1 MTRSPTGAEDRNAAR
16 AEDRNPTGPEDQSP
30 TGAEHHNPTPPAPS
44 APPAARNAPATAPI
58 RLGICLAALAPSGLA
73 GALAVARDV
82 GVDVVDLPVDRAFA
96 LVDAARLEDPRH
108 QRDVRERCAAAGVEV
123 GCVSNSR
130 DTQLVLGPHGPHTD
144 AVLVGSAEAKRAFG
158 LRAALGTVRFAAGVG
173 APLVRLMLG
182 VPDLARWL
190 SWSGSEVSWQDNVD
204 AWVHAARPVLEL
216 ADTLGV
222 RVVIEP
228 HPKQVAYDP
237 VSTRALLSAASG
249 VHVCVDP
256 ANLAAVGYDPVAC
269 VRGWGRGLAA
279 VHAKDLQRWADTEP
293 PRGAGW
299 SRYGPGPAIRFR
311 ALGAGALPWPAIVA
325 ALLDDDYRGVIYVE
339 HEDALLPTEQGI
351 TTSLTLLRTLI
362 PAGVAP
368 GRTW

>member
-1 MTRSPTGAEDRNAAR
+1 VTTNG
-16 AEDRNPTGPEDQSP
+16 
-30 TGAEHHNPTPPAPS
+30 
-44 APPAARNAPATAPI
+44 PI
-58 RLGICLAALAPSGLA
+58 RLGLCLAALAPAGLDH
-73 GALAVARDV
+73 ALAAARRA
-82 GVDVVDLPVDRAFA
+82 GVDVVDLPVDAGFA
-96 LVDAARLEDPRH
+96 LVDPARLDDPEQH
-108 QRDVRERCAAAGVEV
+108 RDLRERCAAAGVSV

-130 DTQLVLGPHGPHTD
+130 DSQLVLGPHGPHTD
-144 AVLVGSAEAKRAFG
+144 PVFAGTAEAKRAYG
-158 LRAALGTVRFAAGVG
+158 MRAALGTVRLAAGLR

-190 SWSGSEVSWQDNVD
+190 SWRDSDVSWQDNID
-204 AWVHAARPVLEL
+204 AWEVAARPILDL

-222 RVVIEP
+222 RVVVEP

-237 VSTRALLSAASG
+237 ASARALLSTVRG
-249 VHVCVDP
+249 VGLCVDP
-256 ANLAAVGYDPVAC
+256 ANLAATGHDPVAA
-269 VRGWGRGLAA
+269 VRGWGRDLAA
-279 VHAKDLQRWADTEP
+279 VHAKDLQRWRGADA

-311 ALGAGALPWPAIVA
+311 ALGAGELPWPAIVA

-351 TTSLTLLRTLI
+351 ANSLTLLRPLL
-362 PAGVAP
+362 PAAEAP